1 MRYPLR
7 GVFYLLAVTLV
18 ASCGGDSPNEPE
30 PPFPDVAGVY
40 EISGGFD
47 GIPSTN
53 ASFTGTLEL
62 TQASRASG
70 ALGGTVAIVATLAG
84 DVFNVADD
92 DVSPANVS
100 PGGVISFTAADPS
113 GTWTFTGTLSGNTI
127 SQGRHT
133 ISDGTQSF
141 SGSWQGTR
149 TATAAIGA
157 KSVGQPL
164 SLSEIVGRLRR

>member
-1 MRYPLR
+1 MRFAPH
-7 GVFYLLAVTLV
+7 GVFYLLAVALV
-18 ASCGGDSPNEPE
+18 ANCGGDSNEPE
-30 PPFPDVAGVY
+30 DPFPDAAGVY

-47 GIPSTN
+47 GIPSSD

-70 ALGGTVAIVATLAG
+70 ALGGSAAILAEISG
-84 DVFNVADD
+84 EVSNITDD
-92 DVSPANVS
+92 ALSSANVS
-100 PGGVISFTAADPS
+100 PSGVITFTATDPS

-133 ISDGTQSF
+133 ISSGDVSI

-149 TATAAIGA
+149 TAGAAIAGT
-157 KSVGQPL
+157 SVGRSR
-164 SLSEIVGRLRR
+164 SLSEMVRGLTR